1 MHAALRALG
10 PDPDRAA
17 ARAALPVRRR
27 TPPRPS
33 HPQYEG
39 GEMTYGEAVITL
51 PYVRE
56 RWAALFEL
64 LDVDVLLGDLYQVM
78 LTLRRR

>member
-1 MHAALRALG
+1 
-10 PDPDRAA
+10 
-17 ARAALPVRRR
+17 
-27 TPPRPS
+27 
-33 HPQYEG
+33 
-39 GEMTYGEAVITL
+39 MTYGEAVITL

-56 RWAALFEL
+56 RWSSMFEL